1 LLPVVGA
8 LMLSIPMSVYS
19 SRISLGRLM
28 RRAGLFVIPEE
39 ANPPEELRRMQ
50 SHLLRAAPL
59 PGFIEAVVDPL
70 VHALACASGNMRR
83 SQSPALL
90 ESRQVLI
97 NEAVS
102 GGPEALSN
110 AQKAA
115 LLGDP
120 LALSRLH
127 FQVWATPNAHP
138 AWFRDMP
145 AVVPL
150 PEAAPPA
157 ETKHAEEA
165 MAAAAG

>member
-1 LLPVVGA
+1 
-8 LMLSIPMSVYS
+8 
-19 SRISLGRLM
+19 
-28 RRAGLFVIPEE
+28 
-39 ANPPEELRRMQ
+39 MQ

-150 PEAAPPA
+150 A

-165 MAAAAG
+165 RAAAAG